1 MRIERVIAR
10 GCFTSCALIAGI
22 AIAMAQSGKL
32 PDPADPGAAAPA
44 LKYESAFSDYQPFR
58 EQEST
63 SWKQVNK
70 EVADNPGMASMH
82 AMKDMP
88 GNGVPGMDSKSAD
101 EPMNKEGAGG
111 HDMDS
116 KAADEPMSKEGHDAM
131 PKAKQQTAPEQSAK
145 AHTADITG
153 TGVVQVIDKA
163 NGKVK
168 LTHDPIAAL
177 AWPKM
182 TMFFRLKDNALADQV
197 TEGDKVQFTL
207 EKSGSGYVI
216 SGFEKGMA
224 GDDMKKAK

>member
-1 MRIERVIAR
+1 
-10 GCFTSCALIAGI
+10 
-22 AIAMAQSGKL
+22 MAQSGKL

-44 LKYESAFSDYQPFR
+44 AKYESAFSDYQPFR
-58 EQEST
+58 EQEGT

-82 AMKDMP
+82 SMKDMP
-88 GNGVPGMDSKSAD
+88 GKVVPGMDSKAAD
-101 EPMNKEGAGG
+101 EPINKEGAGG

-116 KAADEPMSKEGHDAM
+116 MNDMPDKAMPGLDSKAADEPMRKEGHDAM
-131 PKAKQQTAPEQSAK
+131 PKAKQQTAPGQSARSQ
-145 AHTADITG
+145 TAGITG
-153 TGVVQVIDKA
+153 NGIVQVIDKA

>member
-22 AIAMAQSGKL
+22 AIAMAQSGTL

-44 LKYESAFSDYQPFR
+44 VKYESAFSDYQPFR

-70 EVADNPGMASMH
+70 EVADNPGMASK
-82 AMKDMP
+82 A
-88 GNGVPGMDSKSAD
+88 AD
-101 EPMNKEGAGG
+101 EPMNKEG
-111 HDMDS
+111 
-116 KAADEPMSKEGHDAM
+116 HDAM
-131 PKAKQQTAPEQSAK
+131 PNVKQQTAPGQAAK

-153 TGVVQVIDKA
+153 TGVVQGIDKA

>member
-22 AIAMAQSGKL
+22 AIAMAQSGTL

-44 LKYESAFSDYQPFR
+44 VKYESAFSDYQPFR

-70 EVADNPGMASMH
+70 EVADNPGMASMRS
-82 AMKDMP
+82 MKDMP
-88 GNGVPGMDSKSAD
+88 GKGVPG
-101 EPMNKEGAGG
+101 
-111 HDMDS
+111 MDS
-116 KAADEPMSKEGHDAM
+116 KAADEPMNKEGHDAM
-131 PKAKQQTAPEQSAK
+131 PKAKQQTAPGQAAK

-153 TGVVQVIDKA
+153 TGVVQGIDKA

-197 TEGDKVQFTL
+197 SEGDKVQFTL

>member
-1 MRIERVIAR
+1 MRIEIEAAR
-10 GCFTSCALIAGI
+10 GCFTIFTLTTGI
-22 AIAMAQSGKL
+22 AIAVAQSSKL
-32 PDPADPGAAAPA
+32 PDPADPGAAVPSV
-44 LKYESAFSDYQPFR
+44 KYESSFSDYQPFR

-82 AMKDMP
+82 SMKDMP
-88 GNGVPGMDSKSAD
+88 DKVVPRMDLKT
-101 EPMNKEGAGG
+101 
-111 HDMDS
+111 
-116 KAADEPMSKEGHDAM
+116 ADEPMSKEDHDAM
-131 PKAKQQTAPEQSAK
+131 SKTKPQTATGQSAK
-145 AHTADITG
+145 SQTAGITG
-153 TGVVQVIDKA
+153 TGIVQGIDKA

-177 AWPKM
+177 AWPRM

-197 TEGDKVQFTL
+197 KEGDKVQFTL

-224 GDDMKKAK
+224 GHDMKKVK